1 MTPDEL
7 DFLRDNAPDEDRKQD
22 DVEHNWELLREG
34 RGEIL
39 FSDPDVADLEEERQM
54 ERDRQATISFCREG
68 Y

>member
-54 ERDRQATISFCREG
+54 ERDRQATISFCRNG

>member
-22 DVEHNWELLREG
+22 DVEHNWELWREG

-54 ERDRQATISFCREG
+54 ERDRQATISFCRNG